1 MTNVNLNFD
10 NLDAAVDQAFNE
22 AMFLLGREM
31 TKAIS
36 DNVWQWPNPP
46 SPRNIVD
53 TGRLRGSQQLT
64 FPASGTALFA
74 WPVDYAL
81 YVHEG
86 YTMKN
91 GVTFP
96 GRPWT
101 TYALQ
106 SFDISR
112 TMSRLL
118 QQSVL

>member
-1 MTNVNLNFD
+1 MTVNLNFGSID
-10 NLDAAVDQAFNE
+10 PAIDQAFEE

-36 DNVWQWPNPP
+36 DNIWQWPNPP

-64 FPASGTALFA
+64 FPTPGTALFA

-81 YVHEG
+81 FVHEG

-91 GVTFP
+91 GATFP

-101 TYALQ
+101 QVALQ
-106 SFDISR
+106 DFDVSR
-112 TMSRLL
+112 TMSQLL
-118 QQSVL
+118 QQNLP